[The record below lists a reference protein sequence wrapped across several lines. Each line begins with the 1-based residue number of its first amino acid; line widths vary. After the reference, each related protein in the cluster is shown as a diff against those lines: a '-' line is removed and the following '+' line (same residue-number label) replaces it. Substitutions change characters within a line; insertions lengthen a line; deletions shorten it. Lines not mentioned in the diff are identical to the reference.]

1 MHVYACICMYMHVY
15 SCKCMYM
22 HVYSCICMYMH
33 ACMYIHVYSCICM
46 YMHARTHACM
56 HVCMYV
62 CVYVCMYVCMYT
74 AIINIIYISYISRF
88 NRFVTWCTLPRICEH
103 GRPETT
109 LQHHTACARSS
120 SIWSSEDLGWDIH
133 QGSAPD
139 YIKAQLNWVQ
149 HKGLGWMLHM
159 HLNAS

>member
-1 MHVYACICMYMHVY
+1 MHVYACIFMYMHVY
-15 SCKCMYM
+15 AC
-22 HVYSCICMYMH
+22 MH
-33 ACMYIHVYSCICM
+33 ACIFMYIHVYACIC
-46 YMHARTHACM
+46 MHARTHACM
-56 HVCMYV
+56 
-62 CVYVCMYVCMYT
+62 YVCMCVCVYVCMYT